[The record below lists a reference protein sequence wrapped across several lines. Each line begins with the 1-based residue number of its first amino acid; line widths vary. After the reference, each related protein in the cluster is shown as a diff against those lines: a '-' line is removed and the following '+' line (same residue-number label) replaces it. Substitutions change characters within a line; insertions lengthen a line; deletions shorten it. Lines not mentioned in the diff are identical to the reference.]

1 MDRSGNAVVVLGD
14 MMPLDKALSKL
25 KKLLAMNGTSG
36 DLKRRECY
44 VKPSLARRRK
54 SLRAR
59 AKIAK
64 AARRRS
70 ELSES
75 MELQMKERI
84 QQRKGVI

>member
-1 MDRSGNAVVVLGD
+1 
-14 MMPLDKALSKL
+14 MMPLEKALKQL
-25 KKLLAMNGTSG
+25 KKALTMNGTTG
-36 DLKRRECY
+36 ALKRREHY

-64 AARRRS
+64 QARRKS